1 MVAVNVETG
10 VPEAVAAAKAVL
22 LKTFGAM
29 GGVTA
34 RAEDLSRVLPLC
46 PLEAVLEALE
56 ALAEEGSVEVASLS
70 DGVAVYQFV
79 RH

>member
-1 MVAVNVETG
+1 MVAVNVETN
-10 VPEAVAAAKAVL
+10 AQNRVAEAKAAL

-34 RAEDLSRVLPLC
+34 RADDFGQVLPHW
-46 PLEAVLEALE
+46 PPEAILEALE
-56 ALAEEGSVEVASLS
+56 ALVEDGSVEVASLS
-70 DGVAVYQFV
+70 DGAAVYQFV